1 MDPQKTDTSAKAA
14 TPADATS
21 PRRKRLMLALSG
33 VFAATGIAWGTYW
46 GLVARHVEKTDDA
59 YVAGNVLAIHAD
71 DTDFVRSGESLVELD
86 QADAKL
92 ALDQAQAQLAQTVR
106 EVRTLFA
113 TSNALSATT
122 RLREADV
129 AKARDDR

>member
-46 GLVARHVEKTDDA
+46 GLVARHV
-59 YVAGNVLAIHAD
+59 D